1 MKRSEVHL
9 VKTKDNKLAAH
20 QRIGHYSTE
29 HYRGHEK
36 HIASKIFLIPEQK
49 NDYFLEVKE
58 HLFSF
63 KFQLPRI
70 LPNSFEH
77 PYGRT
82 RYQCFATLD
91 IPWCP
96 IEYRIFII
104 N

>member
-1 MKRSEVHL
+1 M

-49 NDYFLEVKE
+49 NDFFLEVKE
-58 HLFSF
+58 HLFPF

-91 IPWCP
+91 IPWCR
-96 IEYRIFII
+96 IEYRIFIKLKKF
-104 N
+104 